1 MFVLSGFR
9 ARLLSILR
17 LTRPMALIRP
27 QAEDLI
33 EIYRGRGLARS
44 EPVQLAR
51 FSSELHRHPSVNRAC
66 AFHVCGVVLSCLAY
80 PFRLALLVSSGIE
93 FGAVVLY
100 RLPRDANLL
109 VLAFLQTSRMMLR

>member
-1 MFVLSGFR
+1 
-9 ARLLSILR
+9 
-17 LTRPMALIRP
+17 MALIRR

-66 AFHVCGVVLSCLAY
+66 AFHVCGVVLSQTPGRIQKVDPPKWFGSSCVWSAPDLAVGSKSAI
-80 PFRLALLVSSGIE
+80 FCAS
-93 FGAVVLY
+93 
-100 RLPRDANLL
+100 
-109 VLAFLQTSRMMLR
+109 